1 MGPNKSSNVKKNSM
15 QSREIKLHSK
25 MKEIF
30 EKEGK
35 ETFEKVKK
43 VILEEKVECQDV
55 QNALRYF
62 LSYGRKG
69 FLVRPTLISLGS
81 KAVGGDISLV
91 SEIAKPLVLISAGMD
106 IHDDILD
113 NQKIQNRRLT
123 VFGKFNTDI
132 ALLAGDALIFKGLIS
147 WCQISNRFPMQKFI
161 EMSSLLEK
169 AFFELGDGQAQE
181 VNLKGRI
188 NVNPEHY
195 MQIVKK
201 KAADIEALLHIGA
214 LIGNASQNETKA
226 LSNYGRCIGML
237 WIIGDDVV
245 DMFDHN
251 ELKRRIKHGCL
262 PLPLFYVMED
272 PKIKFQLRKILLKT
286 RITRKDTDTIL
297 EVVIK
302 SAGFEKTK
310 NVMKKLI
317 LKALKNIEG
326 FANLK
331 DLKLLIQD
339 YQNFI
344 EQI

>member
-1 MGPNKSSNVKKNSM
+1 M
-15 QSREIKLHSK
+15 QEF
-25 MKEIF
+25 F

-43 VILEEKVECQDV
+43 VILEEKVECQEV
-55 QNALRYF
+55 QKALCYF

-81 KAVGGDISLV
+81 KAVRGDISLI

-123 VFGKFNTDI
+123 VFGKFNKDI

-147 WCQISNRFPMQKFI
+147 WCQISNKFPMQKFI
-161 EMSSLLEK
+161 EMTLLLEK
-169 AFFELGDGQAQE
+169 AFFELGAGQAQE
-181 VNLKGRI
+181 VNLKRQI

-214 LIGNASQNETKA
+214 LLGNASQKETEA

-237 WIIGDDVV
+237 WVLGDDIV

-262 PLPLFYVMED
+262 PLPLFYAMEN
-272 PKIKFQLRKILLKT
+272 PKIKAQLRKIFLKK
-286 RITRKDTDTIL
+286 RITRKDTETIL
-297 EVVIK
+297 EVVMK

-310 NVMKKLI
+310 NVMKKLV
-317 LKALKNIEG
+317 LKASKNVEE
-326 FANLK
+326 FANFK
-331 DLKLLIQD
+331 NLKLLIED